1 MHVLNEDGFTIH
13 RFLVEHSASNFNYI
27 ISDDETRECIVID
40 PIDVITILNIIREN
54 ELKVKYV
61 INTHTHP
68 DHIHGND
75 PVIKVFL
82 NSKILVHKNGLDN
95 VSPRSE
101 TIDEG
106 DEVSFGKHK
115 IKVHYT
121 PGHCPDHIALEIGK
135 YLFIGDTVF
144 VAGCGNTR
152 FGGDP
157 EILYDTF
164 ENKIMN
170 MDESL
175 KLLVGHSYAAN
186 NLKFTLSVDPGNET
200 VKNKL
205 SEVESKGESITTL
218 AEEKKYNPFMRLGD
232 AAIIS
237 NLKKDDPDM
246 SDDPKSVFLKLR
258 ELRNNW

>member
-1 MHVLNEDGFTIH
+1 MHVISEDGFKIH
-13 RFLVEHSASNFNYI
+13 RFLVEHSAANFNYI

-40 PIDVITILNIIREN
+40 PIDVITILNIIRVN
-54 ELKVKYV
+54 DFRVKYV
-61 INTHTHP
+61 VNTHTHP
-68 DHIHGND
+68 DHIHGNN

-82 NSKILVHKNGLDN
+82 DSKILVHKNGLDN

-101 TIDEG
+101 SIDEG
-106 DEVSFGKHK
+106 DEISFGKHSM
-115 IKVHYT
+115 KVHYT
-121 PGHCPDHIALEIGK
+121 PGHCTDHIALEIGK

-157 EILYDTF
+157 EVLFNTF
-164 ENKIMN
+164 DNIIMK

-186 NLKFTLSVDPGNET
+186 NLKFALSVDPD
-200 VKNKL
+200 NKVVTDKL
-205 SEVESKGESITTL
+205 AEVESKGESITTL

-232 AAIIS
+232 PEIIK

-246 SDDPKSVFLKLR
+246 SDDPKAVFLKLR